1 MVVVYILLLVEDI
14 YYVLKYDY
22 FDFDY
27 EYDLMLKFKEVLL
40 FFWDKLEKGFVYI
53 YYFVLLE
60 WLISEFNKGNFFYVK
75 K

>member
-14 YYVLKYDY
+14 YYVLKFDY

-40 FFWDKLEKGFVYI
+40 FFWDRLEKGFVCI